1 MRKRIPFLFAALLV
15 AALVAVVGVAA
26 FSISGPAAPPEE
38 ESFDTAISGRVGSA
52 VLAVSV
58 SSPQP
63 ATLPAT
69 SGEAPAL
76 EVAAPESVTSSNTQA
91 TTGTTSPPAP
101 SGADTSPPRLV
112 VAYPENGATVS
123 TSVVEFAGTSEP
135 GAIVSSGPFP
145 ATMDENG
152 NWTIKLVV
160 TAGYNNTVFTALD
173 PTDNATSVRAV
184 VFYDPPNTPTTTKAP
199 PSPTTT
205 KPRPPT
211 TTKPSPPTTTK
222 PPATTTTNPPVGGGC
237 PISGSCSPN
246 WSADAPGR
254 RNVEAWRPLVEK
266 HWQPDRVDCVLGII
280 QLESW
285 GDPSAR
291 NPGTNALGLMQH
303 LGKYWNS
310 RAIGSGFVDGNG
322 LTATPYNAEANIAA
336 GRWLADW
343 AQQNQGDWRRPW
355 TVTPFVSACQA

>member
-1 MRKRIPFLFAALLV
+1 LRKRIPFLFAALLI
-15 AALVAVVGVAA
+15 AALVAVGGVAA
-26 FSISGPAAPPEE
+26 FSISGTEAPPEE
-38 ESFDTAISGRVGSA
+38 QSFDTSISGRVGSA
-52 VLAVSV
+52 ILAVSV

-69 SGEAPAL
+69 GGGAPEP
-76 EVAAPESVTSSNTQA
+76 EVAAAEPVTSPTTQA
-91 TTGTTSPPAP
+91 TTGTTSAPAP
-101 SGADTSPPRLV
+101 SGADTNPPRLFI
-112 VAYPENGATVS
+112 AYPENGAAVT

-160 TAGYNNTVFTALD
+160 IAGYNNTVFTALD
-173 PTDNATSVRAV
+173 PADNATSVRAV
-184 VFYDPPNTPTTTKAP
+184 VFYDPPSTPTTTKAP
-199 PSPTTT
+199 PSPATT
-205 KPRPPT
+205 KPPAPT
-211 TTKPSPPTTTK
+211 TTQ
-222 PPATTTTNPPVGGGC
+222 PPATTTTNPPVGGAC
-237 PISGSCSPN
+237 PVSGSCSPN
-246 WSADAPGR
+246 WSADANGS

-266 HWQPDRVDCVLGII
+266 HWQPDRVECVLGII
-280 QLESW
+280 QLESR
-285 GDPSAR
+285 GDPRAR
-291 NPGTNALGLMQH
+291 NSGTNALGLMQH

-355 TVTPFVSACQA
+355 TVTRFVAACQG